1 MCVKNYIVG
10 DDSLNS
16 VRFFAEFILTI
27 KKNLVFCQSIEYIC
41 LVLFEAVYMCI
52 FSPLFLTLKIMPLKG
67 IGILSCHPIKRNLDF
82 SFSFKIIVKE
92 KYLFIET

>member
-27 KKNLVFCQSIEYIC
+27 KKNLVFCQSTEYIC

-52 FSPLFLTLKIMPLKG
+52 FSPLFLTFKDNAFKRHWYFK
-67 IGILSCHPIKRNLDF
+67 LS
-82 SFSFKIIVKE
+82 SYKE
-92 KYLFIET
+92 KFRFFLFI